1 MFVEKLTRQD
11 FEEILKQLD
20 YKIDYNPTEKNLRY
34 PIDILTN
41 SVMIR
46 CLPDNQDELTDDVLE
61 YVINKMSKSAKQ
73 QGINIIP
80 NIKNFY
86 NASKYKLI
94 VFEDFWA
101 YPLEAIEIDEEEQ
114 SMLLGAYMNYMS
126 NKFPEYQTHLDMY
139 VENLE
144 SEDKEPNE

>member
-1 MFVEKLTRQD
+1 
-11 FEEILKQLD
+11 
-20 YKIDYNPTEKNLRY
+20 
-34 PIDILTN
+34 
-41 SVMIR
+41 MIR
-46 CLPDNQDELTDDVLE
+46 CVPDNQDELTDDVFE
-61 YVINKMSKSAKQ
+61 YVRNKMSKSAKQ

-86 NASKYKLI
+86 NAFKYKLI

-101 YPLEAIEIDEEEQ
+101 YPLEAMEVDEEEQ
-114 SMLLGAYMNYMS
+114 AMLLGAYMNYMS